1 MILMDI
7 VKLPREDAV
16 RLITDKLREI
26 DNRIQKILQLWNQPS
41 TEVFLERT
49 RTGDLEDAE
58 IDAIT
63 LTNLI
68 EERDRISHLYDQ
80 L

>member
-1 MILMDI
+1 MDI
-7 VKLPREDAV
+7 VKLPRDDAV

-26 DNRIQKILQLWNQPS
+26 DNRIQKILQRWNQPS